1 MKLCTVPKII
11 WIYCMYCRHEKQSLF
26 RIEQMQQYVL
36 YMYTSTVCILRTDAS
51 VSAGIGLVF
60 TQRLTTIFGTV
71 SSDNAMFLF
80 GLDTFCKCTVK
91 NSLIFRNVPF

>member
-26 RIEQMQQYVL
+26 RIERMQQYVL

-51 VSAGIGLVF
+51 VSAGIGWVF
-60 TQRLTTIFGTV
+60 ALRLTTIIFETV

-80 GLDTFCKCTVK
+80 GLDRFCKCTVK
-91 NSLIFRNVPF
+91 IH